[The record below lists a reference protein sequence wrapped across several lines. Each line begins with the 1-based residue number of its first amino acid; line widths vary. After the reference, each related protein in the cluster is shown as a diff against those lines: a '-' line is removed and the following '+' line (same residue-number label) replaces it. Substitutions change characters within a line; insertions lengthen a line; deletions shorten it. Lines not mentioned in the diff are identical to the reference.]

1 MKTIVVTL
9 DKEHPDGEAIL
20 RAGEIIKAGGPK
32 AVPQAMA
39 EFNRLPF
46 AYREA
51 AAAAASLQTS
61 GTRSAVDVAEVCRKW
76 NGEARKQ
83 YLKAASLAKEGK

>member
-1 MKTIVVTL
+1 MIRILIRCLTL
-9 DKEHPDGEAIL
+9 DVQDEL
-20 RAGEIIKAGGPK
+20 RYAWREIIKAGGPK
-32 AVPQAMA
+32 AVPQAME

-76 NGEARKQ
+76 SGEARRQ

>member
-1 MKTIVVTL
+1 MHGARSSKPAARRL
-9 DKEHPDGEAIL
+9 F
-20 RAGEIIKAGGPK
+20 R
-32 AVPQAMA
+32 QAME

-76 NGEARKQ
+76 SGEARRQ